1 MEEDGVHT
9 LAGVISHGLSEIS
22 EVKVSVKKFI
32 IDHCQQ
38 VKMIIP
44 RTYLTCTPASLPS
57 SPGSTLRFFPTGGS
71 PPVTILSLLCLS
83 KVNTNTLA
91 MCSDSFSQDFSNS
104 KVKILQEVL
113 DS

>member
-22 EVKVSVKKFI
+22 EVKVGVKKFI

-38 VKMIIP
+38 VEMIIP
-44 RTYLTCTPASLPS
+44 KDLPDVYTRLS
-57 SPGSTLRFFPTGGS
+57 SFLPWINA
-71 PPVTILSLLCLS
+71 TILS
-83 KVNTNTLA
+83 NGGLA
-91 MCSDSFSQDFSNS
+91 SCDYSLIALPVQGKHMCSDFFSQDFSNS